1 MIFLKFS
8 TKELVLQAMIAAV
21 YVAITFAFYS
31 VSFMQ
36 EQFRISEILL
46 ILVLVHPKNMVGLTL
61 GTVLANALSPVGIL
75 DVIVGSFASYL
86 SMQLM
91 VKLKNKWLKYL
102 MPALV
107 NGIIIAIMLKV
118 VFDLPLIALM
128 ISVFASEFVVT
139 FIPWVIFGSKIVE
152 NDKIREFFA

>member
-1 MIFLKFS
+1 
-8 TKELVLQAMIAAV
+8 MIAAV

-107 NGIIIAIMLKV
+107 NGIIIAIM
-118 VFDLPLIALM
+118 
-128 ISVFASEFVVT
+128 
-139 FIPWVIFGSKIVE
+139 
-152 NDKIREFFA
+152 